1 MLILQVYLPPGSLT
15 VRPWKYT
22 IPKGEACFPTIIFQG
37 LCHVKLREG
46 IYLCRIHWLLKIA
59 KKNKNWALR
68 KWWLWQKVSVPSCA
82 EGSWTEV
89 LVLWLQKCLGFWTAP
104 SKHLENQLGI
114 QTKSW
119 FVFICILFCFVVPLS
134 LYKSLMSFHSA
145 RRVELPKHPWW
156 DERPCEVAEIPAWTW
171 QKTTVIL
178 PSSSNAFSTSI
189 HDEILAE
196 VLGVFLR
203 KGEISMP
210 FVTQICVV
218 FVFSLYGLQKITC
231 WISISGGFLCSFI
244 FCFEHVFV

>member
-1 MLILQVYLPPGSLT
+1 MAVAESECAIM
-15 VRPWKYT
+15 
-22 IPKGEACFPTIIFQG
+22 C
-37 LCHVKLREG
+37 
-46 IYLCRIHWLLKIA
+46 
-59 KKNKNWALR
+59 
-68 KWWLWQKVSVPSCA
+68 WW
-82 EGSWTEV
+82 GWTEV
-89 LVLWLQKCLGFWTAP
+89 LVLWLKKRLGFWTAP

-119 FVFICILFCFVVPLS
+119 FVLICILYYFVVPLS

-145 RRVELPKHPWW
+145 RRVELPKLPWW
-156 DERPCEVAEIPAWTW
+156 DERPSWTW

-244 FCFEHVFV
+244 FLFWTCFCLNSTHIDSASGLSQNNTPDITSLFFTVPGVSLKSRWQARLKDHCHFRLRSGGPWMYIVILVDIVYW